1 MERRLPLIFL
11 ALAVLGGLL
20 GIALNPPLRGPD
32 EPAHFLRALGIA
44 HGDLVPRTTDAQG
57 RRGLYV
63 AQDVYEGF
71 ALFNA
76 IRQAPP
82 ARSIYVDAFGRY
94 FARPSLERDRA
105 GPVFVPYEGSES
117 YSPIPYLAYVPAV
130 LISEALGLK
139 FLGTLYAMRIAGLL
153 AAAALAAYAIAVAPH
168 LQGMFFCTAMLPTAI
183 YQRAVLRAEGAALST
198 ALLVMA
204 LCLRAIQQTGGA
216 WQRTGWIAA
225 SALCKPPQIAF
236 ALLELM
242 HSPATSRDKWIRPVL
257 VMSPAFVL
265 SLCWILL
272 SSADVGAWRVRDDSA
287 LPAYEFDPMWK
298 LVYLL
303 RHPFAFARMSVT
315 SLDYTP
321 ELWRQL
327 IGLFGWLDVPMRPWI
342 YAATSLLLALCSFE
356 RLALSPTVRMRAAA
370 IALLAAIVYCLA
382 VFVIFFVTLTP
393 STADRIHGLQG
404 RYFIVVLPLL
414 AVVVSAMVNR
424 GTDHLAVFA
433 AYGSAAL
440 SIGAMTDALW
450 GAHWSG

>member
-1 MERRLPLIFL
+1 VIFL

-44 HGDLVPRTTDAQG
+44 HGELVPRTTDAQG

-63 AQDVYEGF
+63 ARDLYDGF
-71 ALFNA
+71 AVFNG
-76 IRQAPP
+76 IREAPP
-82 ARSIYVDAFGRY
+82 VRSIYIDAFGRY
-94 FARPSLERDRA
+94 FDRPSSQRDSA

-117 YSPIPYLAYVPAV
+117 YSPVPYLAYVPAV

-139 FLGTLYAMRIAGLL
+139 FLGTLYIMRIAGLL
-153 AAAALAAYAIAVAPH
+153 AAALVVAYAIAVAPH
-168 LQGMFFCTAMLPTAI
+168 LQWMLFCAAMLPTAV
-183 YQRAVLRAEGAALST
+183 YQRAVISADGAALST
-198 ALLVMA
+198 ALLVIA
-204 LCLRAIQQTGGA
+204 LCLRSIQQAGGT
-216 WQRTGWIAA
+216 WQRTAWIAA

-242 HSPATSRDKWIRPVL
+242 HSAETSRGKWIRPVL
-257 VMSPAFVL
+257 VAAPAAVL

-272 SSADVGAWRVRDDSA
+272 SSADVGAWRVQEGSS

-298 LVYLL
+298 LSYLL
-303 RHPFAFARMSVT
+303 RHTFAFVHMSVT

-327 IGLFGWLDVPMRPWI
+327 IGMFAWLDVSMRPWT
-342 YAATSLLLALCSFE
+342 YAAITLLLALCSLE
-356 RLALSPTVRMRAAA
+356 KLALSRATRIRAAA
-370 IALLAAIVYCLA
+370 IAVLAVLLYCLA

-393 STADRIHGLQG
+393 SMDDRIHGLQG
-404 RYFIVVLPLL
+404 RYFIAILPLL
-414 AVVVSAMVNR
+414 ALILSAIVNR
-424 GTDHLAVFA
+424 GVGRLAPLGAFA
-433 AYGSAAL
+433 SAFL

-450 GAHWSG
+450 RAHWSG